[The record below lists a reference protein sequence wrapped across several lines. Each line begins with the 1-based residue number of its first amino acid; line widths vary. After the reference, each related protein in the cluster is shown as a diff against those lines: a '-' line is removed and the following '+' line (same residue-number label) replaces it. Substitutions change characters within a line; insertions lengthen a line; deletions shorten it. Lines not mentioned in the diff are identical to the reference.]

1 MPVASKQ
8 VAPGCFECVRV
19 MLHRQVLLPYNP
31 WDTGSS
37 RVLMRNASGDA
48 EVCAGGHCVGV
59 ECDVFNCGLGQAMQQ
74 LLEETGAD
82 GYNGDTMVPFS
93 PNQHPSRTSA

>member
-1 MPVASKQ
+1 ML
-8 VAPGCFECVRV
+8 RV
-19 MLHRQVLLPYNP
+19 MPRCALVVIVVGCEALLWWGCYVL
-31 WDTGSS
+31 
-37 RVLMRNASGDA
+37 
-48 EVCAGGHCVGV
+48 
-59 ECDVFNCGLGQAMQQ
+59 NCGFGQAMQQ